1 MKQVYNLFFFF
12 LRVISSTLVIILF
25 FAINLESNNQERS
38 SDQGQIRHQFKYLSL
53 PDDLPLS
60 KIQGILQDASGFM
73 WFAST
78 ERLYRYDG
86 YDYNVFPRDT
96 DTPINWANYNITTIL
111 ESHNSTIWVGTEKGL
126 YRFNREH
133 ERIELFSPDNNR
145 KRKEKFQEYIT
156 YLFEDSDNHFWVGTR
171 QGIYFLDT
179 EQNKIRKINNQVIKD
194 IVEDGEGHFWMATS
208 KELFHLKK
216 GDLKSQ
222 SIQIIDTEAYNN
234 QIKNPNDLFV
244 DSENNLWIGTM
255 GSGLYRLKPGE
266 STFSHFTH
274 NPKNP
279 TSLSDNF
286 VNHICEDNMGRIWI
300 GFQQKGIDIFYKK
313 SNLFSHQ
320 YRDPINPDS
329 LSHDTI
335 THLYR
340 DRSFTIWIGTRSSGL
355 NYWNP
360 CMQKFRKYQNISE
373 STNSLKISSVHSICE
388 DPEGK
393 IWIGGYKGLN
403 RFDPQTN
410 HFINIVPRSGPTGNI
425 QVVYI
430 NPHTKNDIIW
440 LGLKNENQELNKLSR
455 NTRRII
461 KEYDFDSIFN
471 FKGTS
476 VTALLAENENNLW
489 VGTDQGLFKMDIEN
503 STIKTLTSQFPQ
515 LNDLNDDQINVL
527 YQDQNQN
534 IWAGTSRGG
543 LICFNSTLPPIR
555 YLYSPDDI
563 NSLSINEVLSIIED
577 QQGRLWIGTSKGLNQ
592 FVKKNKTFIHY
603 TKNNGLPDNTI
614 TGILP
619 GAKNHLWLSTKK
631 GLSHFDI
638 DNKTIRNFTLQDG
651 LQSNTFNTGAHY
663 KTRSGRL
670 LFGGI
675 RGLNCFHPHEVQTN
689 QYIPPVIITDF
700 KIFNKP
706 MQIWQ
711 SRILSN
717 SSQKSS
723 SEFSE
728 VNLSSKE
735 NIFTFNFSALNY
747 IFPEKNEYA
756 IKMEGLEENW
766 NYIKHL
772 RHATYSGIPP
782 GEYTF
787 RVRASNNEG
796 IWNEKGTTVRIS
808 ITPPFFSNTWIRL
821 LGLLIA
827 LLFIGLFYFYRT
839 YSIRKKVD
847 ELKRKNLKLN
857 QEIEEKLRAEE
868 EIRASEK
875 KYRHLV
881 ESSNDPIF
889 ILHNRKFELI
899 NEKFKQLFSVSQE
912 YVCRP
917 EFDYLELIALKSK
930 NSVERKFQQIID
942 EKKSESQFN
951 FTTLTSDQ
959 KELEV
964 EASVTTILYKGG
976 IAVQGILR
984 DITERKNMEKMI
996 QQAQKLEALGTL
1008 AGGIAHDFNNLLTGI
1023 QGRVSLMQ
1031 IGFDKKS
1038 SPKDHLKEIEHY
1050 VKNAA
1055 DLTKQLLGF
1064 ARKGKFEVKP
1074 ININNLVRDNVLMFG
1089 RTKKEIGIRAQYQD
1103 DISTVEVD
1111 PGQMD
1116 QVFMNLFVNAWQAMP
1131 ESGDILIET
1140 RNVYLDHNQT
1150 KPHLVEPG
1158 NFVKI
1163 SVTDTGK
1170 GMDDETKQRIF
1181 DPFFTTKERGRG
1193 TGLGLATVYGI
1204 LKNHGGFITVHSEL
1218 NIGSTFDIFLP
1229 TSSKQPVVE
1238 KVVKE
1243 DLVYGTE
1250 TILLVDDEEIV
1261 IEVVGQIMESL
1272 GYNVFVARSGQEAI
1286 EIYWGR
1292 KKEIDLVVLDM
1303 VMPKMSGG
1311 VTFER
1316 IKGINP
1322 NVKIL
1327 LSSGYSVDGQAS
1339 ELLQRGCNGFI
1350 QKPFNIKELSKKIR
1364 DVLDE
1369 KPSSQD
1375 STSI

>member
-1 MKQVYNLFFFF
+1 MKKVCNLFFFF
-12 LRVISSTLVIILF
+12 LRAILSTLVIILF
-25 FAINLESNNQERS
+25 FAINLESNNQKGS
-38 SDQGQIRHQFKYLSL
+38 SDQGQIQHQFKYLSL

-60 KIQGILQDASGFM
+60 KIQGILQDASGLM

-78 ERLYRYDG
+78 ERLYCYDG
-86 YDYNVFPRDT
+86 YDFNVFPRDT
-96 DTPINWANYNITTIL
+96 DTRINWANYNITTIL
-111 ESHNSTIWVGTEKGL
+111 ESHNGSIWVGTEKGL
-126 YRFNREH
+126 YRFSREH
-133 ERIELFSPDNNR
+133 ERIEPFSPGNNR
-145 KRKEKFQEYIT
+145 KRKEKFQEHIT
-156 YLFEDSDNHFWVGTR
+156 CLFEDNDNHFWVGTR
-171 QGIYFLDT
+171 QGIFFLDT
-179 EQNKIRKINNQVIKD
+179 EQSKIHKINSQVIED
-194 IVEDGEGHFWMATS
+194 IVEDAEGHFWMATS

-216 GDLKSQ
+216 SDLKSQ
-222 SIQIIDTEAYNN
+222 PIQIIDSEAYNN

-274 NPKNP
+274 NPENP
-279 TSLSDNF
+279 TSLSGNF

-313 SNLFSHQ
+313 SNLFFHQ

-335 THLYR
+335 THLYQ

-355 NYWNP
+355 NYWNS

-373 STNSLKISSVHSICE
+373 GTNSLQISSVYSICE

-393 IWIGGYKGLN
+393 IWIGGYKGLD
-403 RFDPQTN
+403 RFDPQTDQ
-410 HFINIVPRSGPTGNI
+410 FVNISPRSGPTGNI

-430 NPHTKNDIIW
+430 NPHTKNDIVW
-440 LGLKNENQELNKLSR
+440 LGLKNENQELKKLSR
-455 NTRRII
+455 NTRNII
-461 KEYDFDSIFN
+461 KEYDFDSIFD

-476 VTALLAENENNLW
+476 VTALLAENKNTLW
-489 VGTDQGLFKMDIEN
+489 VGTDQGLFKMDIEK
-503 STIKTLTSQFPQ
+503 STINALTSQFPQ

-534 IWAGTSRGG
+534 IWAGASRGG
-543 LICFNSTLPPIR
+543 LICFNSTHPPIR

-577 QQGRLWIGTSKGLNQ
+577 QQERLWIGTSKGLNQ
-592 FVKKNKTFIHY
+592 FVKNNKTFIHY
-603 TKNNGLPDNTI
+603 TKKNGLPDNTI

-619 GAKNHLWLSTKK
+619 EAENHLWLSTKK

-638 DNKTIRNFTLQDG
+638 DNKTIRNFILQDG
-651 LQSNTFNTGAHY
+651 LQSNTFNTGAYY
-663 KTRSGRL
+663 KTRSGQL
-670 LFGGI
+670 FFGGI
-675 RGLNCFHPHEVQTN
+675 RGLNCFYPYEVQTN
-689 QYIPPVIITDF
+689 QYIPPVRITNF
-700 KIFNKP
+700 KIFNKS

-711 SRILSN
+711 SKTQSN
-717 SSQKSS
+717 SLQKSF

-728 VNLSSKE
+728 VNLSHKE

-796 IWNEKGTTVRIS
+796 IWNEKGTAVRIS

-827 LLFIGLFYFYRT
+827 LLFIGLLYFNRT

-857 QEIEEKLRAEE
+857 QEIKEKLRSEE

-917 EFDYLELIALKSK
+917 EFDYLELISLKSK
-930 NSVERKFQQIID
+930 NFVERKFQQILD
-942 EKKSESQFN
+942 EKKAESQFN

-1050 VKNAA
+1050 VRNAA

-1140 RNVYLDHNQT
+1140 RNVYLDYNQT

-1158 NFVKI
+1158 KFIKI

-1218 NIGSTFDIFLP
+1218 DIGSTFDIFLP
-1229 TSSKQPVVE
+1229 ASSKQPVVE

-1292 KKEIDLVVLDM
+1292 KKEIELVVLDM

-1316 IKGINP
+1316 LKGINP

-1339 ELLQRGCNGFI
+1339 ELLKRGCNGFI

-1369 KPSSQD
+1369 KPSNQD